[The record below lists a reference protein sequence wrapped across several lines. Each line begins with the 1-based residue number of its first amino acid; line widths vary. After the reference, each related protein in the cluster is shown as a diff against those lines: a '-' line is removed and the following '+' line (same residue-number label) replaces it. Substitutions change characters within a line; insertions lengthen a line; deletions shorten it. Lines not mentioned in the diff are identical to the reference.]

1 MTELTPRE
9 IVSELDKFIIGQNSA
24 KKAVAIA
31 LRSRWRRKKVNSP
44 LREEIFPKN
53 ILMIGPTGVG
63 KTEISRRLSKLASAP
78 FLKVEAT
85 KFTEVGYVGRD
96 VDQIVRDLIDS
107 SIVMTKDKMRKE
119 VETKAQALLDGEAM
133 KRLREHRDNLLKET
147 DWVVTKAS
155 ETGVAETTAWKT
167 YRQEL
172 RDLPSS
178 ATPEIDGMFIKNVT
192 WPTKPS

>member
-1 MTELTPRE
+1 MDKSDFLIQAAYNLVGNLQNALCVRGELIYE
-9 IVSELDKFIIGQNSA
+9 NIDWDKS
-24 KKAVAIA
+24 VY
-31 LRSRWRRKKVNSP
+31 
-44 LREEIFPKN
+44 
-53 ILMIGPTGVG
+53 TG
-63 KTEISRRLSKLASAP
+63 TIP
-78 FLKVEAT
+78 
-85 KFTEVGYVGRD
+85 
-96 VDQIVRDLIDS
+96 
-107 SIVMTKDKMRKE
+107 
-119 VETKAQALLDGEAM
+119 TKAEVDAEQQKLLDGEAM
-133 KRLREHRDNLLKET
+133 RRLRIHRDNLLKET

>member
-1 MTELTPRE
+1 MNK
-9 IVSELDKFIIGQNSA
+9 SD
-24 KKAVAIA
+24 
-31 LRSRWRRKKVNSP
+31 
-44 LREEIFPKN
+44 
-53 ILMIGPTGVG
+53 
-63 KTEISRRLSKLASAP
+63 
-78 FLKVEAT
+78 FLVEAAYNL
-85 KFTEVGYVGRD
+85 VGNL
-96 VDQIVRDLIDS
+96 QNALCVRGELIYENIDW
-107 SIVMTKDKMRKE
+107 DKS
-119 VETKAQALLDGEAM
+119 VYTGTIPTKAEVDAEQQKLLDGEAM
-133 KRLREHRDNLLKET
+133 KRLRIHRDNLLKET

>member
-1 MTELTPRE
+1 MTLTKADFIWEAAYNLVGNTNGALFISGDPSYE
-9 IVSELDKFIIGQNSA
+9 NIVWD
-24 KKAVAIA
+24 
-31 LRSRWRRKKVNSP
+31 
-44 LREEIFPKN
+44 
-53 ILMIGPTGVG
+53 
-63 KTEISRRLSKLASAP
+63 TEIYTGTIP
-78 FLKVEAT
+78 T
-85 KFTEVGYVGRD
+85 KA
-96 VDQIVRDLIDS
+96 
-107 SIVMTKDKMRKE
+107 E

-133 KRLREHRDNLLKET
+133 RRLREHRDNLLKET

>member
-1 MTELTPRE
+1 MTLTKADFIWEAAYNLVGNTNGALFISGDPSYE
-9 IVSELDKFIIGQNSA
+9 NIVWDTKIYTGTI
-24 KKAVAIA
+24 
-31 LRSRWRRKKVNSP
+31 
-44 LREEIFPKN
+44 
-53 ILMIGPTGVG
+53 PT
-63 KTEISRRLSKLASAP
+63 KT
-78 FLKVEAT
+78 
-85 KFTEVGYVGRD
+85 
-96 VDQIVRDLIDS
+96 
-107 SIVMTKDKMRKE
+107 E

-133 KRLREHRDNLLKET
+133 RRLREHRDNLLKET

-167 YRQEL
+167 YRQQL

>member
-1 MTELTPRE
+1 MNK
-9 IVSELDKFIIGQNSA
+9 SD
-24 KKAVAIA
+24 
-31 LRSRWRRKKVNSP
+31 
-44 LREEIFPKN
+44 
-53 ILMIGPTGVG
+53 
-63 KTEISRRLSKLASAP
+63 
-78 FLKVEAT
+78 FLVEAAYNL
-85 KFTEVGYVGRD
+85 VGNL
-96 VDQIVRDLIDS
+96 QNALCVRGELIYENIDW
-107 SIVMTKDKMRKE
+107 DKS
-119 VETKAQALLDGEAM
+119 VYTGTIPTKAEVDAEQQKLLDGEAM
-133 KRLREHRDNLLKET
+133 KRLRIHRDNLLKDT

>member
-1 MTELTPRE
+1 MTLTKADFIWEAAYNLVGNTNGALFISGEPTYE
-9 IVSELDKFIIGQNSA
+9 NIVWDT
-24 KKAVAIA
+24 
-31 LRSRWRRKKVNSP
+31 KVYTGT
-44 LREEIFPKN
+44 I
-53 ILMIGPTGVG
+53 PT
-63 KTEISRRLSKLASAP
+63 KT
-78 FLKVEAT
+78 
-85 KFTEVGYVGRD
+85 
-96 VDQIVRDLIDS
+96 
-107 SIVMTKDKMRKE
+107 E

-133 KRLREHRDNLLKET
+133 RRLREHRDNLLKET

>member
-1 MTELTPRE
+1 MTLTRADFIWEAAYNLVGNTNGALFISGDPSYE
-9 IVSELDKFIIGQNSA
+9 NIVWD
-24 KKAVAIA
+24 
-31 LRSRWRRKKVNSP
+31 
-44 LREEIFPKN
+44 
-53 ILMIGPTGVG
+53 
-63 KTEISRRLSKLASAP
+63 TEIYTGTIP
-78 FLKVEAT
+78 T
-85 KFTEVGYVGRD
+85 KA
-96 VDQIVRDLIDS
+96 
-107 SIVMTKDKMRKE
+107 E

-133 KRLREHRDNLLKET
+133 RRLREHRDNLLKET

-167 YRQEL
+167 YRQQL

>member
-1 MTELTPRE
+1 MNK
-9 IVSELDKFIIGQNSA
+9 SD
-24 KKAVAIA
+24 
-31 LRSRWRRKKVNSP
+31 
-44 LREEIFPKN
+44 
-53 ILMIGPTGVG
+53 
-63 KTEISRRLSKLASAP
+63 
-78 FLKVEAT
+78 FLVEAAYNL
-85 KFTEVGYVGRD
+85 VGNLQNALCVRGE
-96 VDQIVRDLIDS
+96 QIYENIDWDRS
-107 SIVMTKDKMRKE
+107 VYTGTIP
-119 VETKAQALLDGEAM
+119 TKAEVDAEQQKLLDGEAM
-133 KRLREHRDNLLKET
+133 RRLRIHRDNLLKET

>member
-1 MTELTPRE
+1 M
-9 IVSELDKFIIGQNSA
+9 DKSD
-24 KKAVAIA
+24 
-31 LRSRWRRKKVNSP
+31 
-44 LREEIFPKN
+44 
-53 ILMIGPTGVG
+53 
-63 KTEISRRLSKLASAP
+63 
-78 FLKVEAT
+78 FLVEAAYNL
-85 KFTEVGYVGRD
+85 VGNL
-96 VDQIVRDLIDS
+96 QNALCVRGELIYENIDW
-107 SIVMTKDKMRKE
+107 DKS
-119 VETKAQALLDGEAM
+119 VYTGTIPTKAEVDAEQQKLLDGEAM
-133 KRLREHRDNLLKET
+133 KRLRIQRDNLLKET

>member
-1 MTELTPRE
+1 MTLTRADFIWEAAYNLVGNTNGALFISGDPSYE
-9 IVSELDKFIIGQNSA
+9 NIVWDTKIYTGTI
-24 KKAVAIA
+24 
-31 LRSRWRRKKVNSP
+31 
-44 LREEIFPKN
+44 
-53 ILMIGPTGVG
+53 PT
-63 KTEISRRLSKLASAP
+63 KT
-78 FLKVEAT
+78 
-85 KFTEVGYVGRD
+85 
-96 VDQIVRDLIDS
+96 
-107 SIVMTKDKMRKE
+107 E

>member
-1 MTELTPRE
+1 M
-9 IVSELDKFIIGQNSA
+9 DKSD
-24 KKAVAIA
+24 
-31 LRSRWRRKKVNSP
+31 
-44 LREEIFPKN
+44 
-53 ILMIGPTGVG
+53 
-63 KTEISRRLSKLASAP
+63 
-78 FLKVEAT
+78 FLVEAAYNL
-85 KFTEVGYVGRD
+85 VGNL
-96 VDQIVRDLIDS
+96 QNALCVRGELIYENIDW
-107 SIVMTKDKMRKE
+107 DKS
-119 VETKAQALLDGEAM
+119 VYTGTIPTKAEVDAEQQKLLDGEAM
-133 KRLREHRDNLLKET
+133 KRLRLHRDNLLKDT

>member
-1 MTELTPRE
+1 MTLGKEDFIWEAAYNLVGNTNGALFISGDPSYE
-9 IVSELDKFIIGQNSA
+9 NIVWDTKIYTGTI
-24 KKAVAIA
+24 
-31 LRSRWRRKKVNSP
+31 
-44 LREEIFPKN
+44 
-53 ILMIGPTGVG
+53 PT
-63 KTEISRRLSKLASAP
+63 KT
-78 FLKVEAT
+78 
-85 KFTEVGYVGRD
+85 
-96 VDQIVRDLIDS
+96 
-107 SIVMTKDKMRKE
+107 E

-133 KRLREHRDNLLKET
+133 RRLREHRDNLLKET

>member
-1 MTELTPRE
+1 M
-9 IVSELDKFIIGQNSA
+9 DKSD
-24 KKAVAIA
+24 
-31 LRSRWRRKKVNSP
+31 
-44 LREEIFPKN
+44 
-53 ILMIGPTGVG
+53 
-63 KTEISRRLSKLASAP
+63 
-78 FLKVEAT
+78 FLVEAAYNL
-85 KFTEVGYVGRD
+85 VGNL
-96 VDQIVRDLIDS
+96 QNALCVRGELIYENIDW
-107 SIVMTKDKMRKE
+107 DKS
-119 VETKAQALLDGEAM
+119 VYTGTIPTKAEVDAEQQKLLDGEAM
-133 KRLREHRDNLLKET
+133 KRLRVHRDNLLKET

>member
-1 MTELTPRE
+1 MTLTKADFIWEAAYNLVGNTNGALFISGEPTYE
-9 IVSELDKFIIGQNSA
+9 NIVWDT
-24 KKAVAIA
+24 
-31 LRSRWRRKKVNSP
+31 KVYTGT
-44 LREEIFPKN
+44 I
-53 ILMIGPTGVG
+53 PT
-63 KTEISRRLSKLASAP
+63 KT
-78 FLKVEAT
+78 
-85 KFTEVGYVGRD
+85 
-96 VDQIVRDLIDS
+96 
-107 SIVMTKDKMRKE
+107 E

-133 KRLREHRDNLLKET
+133 RRLREHRDNLLKET

-167 YRQEL
+167 YRQQL

>member
-1 MTELTPRE
+1 MTLTKADFIWEAAYNLVGNTNGALFISGDPSYENIVWDKE
-9 IVSELDKFIIGQNSA
+9 IYTGTI
-24 KKAVAIA
+24 
-31 LRSRWRRKKVNSP
+31 
-44 LREEIFPKN
+44 
-53 ILMIGPTGVG
+53 PT
-63 KTEISRRLSKLASAP
+63 KT
-78 FLKVEAT
+78 
-85 KFTEVGYVGRD
+85 
-96 VDQIVRDLIDS
+96 
-107 SIVMTKDKMRKE
+107 E

-133 KRLREHRDNLLKET
+133 RRLREHRDNLLKET

-167 YRQEL
+167 YRQQL

>member
-1 MTELTPRE
+1 M
-9 IVSELDKFIIGQNSA
+9 DKSD
-24 KKAVAIA
+24 
-31 LRSRWRRKKVNSP
+31 
-44 LREEIFPKN
+44 
-53 ILMIGPTGVG
+53 
-63 KTEISRRLSKLASAP
+63 
-78 FLKVEAT
+78 FLVEAAYNL
-85 KFTEVGYVGRD
+85 VGNLQNALCVRGE
-96 VDQIVRDLIDS
+96 QIYENIDWDRS
-107 SIVMTKDKMRKE
+107 VYTGTIP
-119 VETKAQALLDGEAM
+119 TKAEVDAEQQKLLDGEAM
-133 KRLREHRDNLLKET
+133 KRLRIHRDNLLKET

>member
-1 MTELTPRE
+1 MTLGKEDFIWEAAYNLVGNTNGALFISGDPSYE
-9 IVSELDKFIIGQNSA
+9 NIVWDTKIYTGTI
-24 KKAVAIA
+24 
-31 LRSRWRRKKVNSP
+31 
-44 LREEIFPKN
+44 
-53 ILMIGPTGVG
+53 PT
-63 KTEISRRLSKLASAP
+63 KT
-78 FLKVEAT
+78 
-85 KFTEVGYVGRD
+85 
-96 VDQIVRDLIDS
+96 
-107 SIVMTKDKMRKE
+107 E
-119 VETKAQALLDGEAM
+119 VETKARALLDGEAM

-155 ETGVAETTAWKT
+155 ETGVGETTAWKT

>member
-1 MTELTPRE
+1 MTLGKEDFIWKAAYDLVGNKSGALFISGNPTYE
-9 IVSELDKFIIGQNSA
+9 NIVWN
-24 KKAVAIA
+24 
-31 LRSRWRRKKVNSP
+31 
-44 LREEIFPKN
+44 
-53 ILMIGPTGVG
+53 
-63 KTEISRRLSKLASAP
+63 
-78 FLKVEAT
+78 
-85 KFTEVGYVGRD
+85 TEVYTGK
-96 VDQIVRDLIDS
+96 IP
-107 SIVMTKDKMRKE
+107 TKTE

>member
-1 MTELTPRE
+1 MTLGKEDFIWEAAYNLVGNTNGALFISGDPSYE
-9 IVSELDKFIIGQNSA
+9 NIVWDTKIYTGTI
-24 KKAVAIA
+24 
-31 LRSRWRRKKVNSP
+31 
-44 LREEIFPKN
+44 
-53 ILMIGPTGVG
+53 PT
-63 KTEISRRLSKLASAP
+63 KT
-78 FLKVEAT
+78 
-85 KFTEVGYVGRD
+85 
-96 VDQIVRDLIDS
+96 
-107 SIVMTKDKMRKE
+107 E

-133 KRLREHRDNLLKET
+133 RRLREHRDNLLKET

-167 YRQEL
+167 YRQQL

>member
-1 MTELTPRE
+1 M
-9 IVSELDKFIIGQNSA
+9 DKSD
-24 KKAVAIA
+24 
-31 LRSRWRRKKVNSP
+31 
-44 LREEIFPKN
+44 
-53 ILMIGPTGVG
+53 
-63 KTEISRRLSKLASAP
+63 
-78 FLKVEAT
+78 FLVEAAYNL
-85 KFTEVGYVGRD
+85 VGNL
-96 VDQIVRDLIDS
+96 QNALCVRGELIYENIDW
-107 SIVMTKDKMRKE
+107 DKS
-119 VETKAQALLDGEAM
+119 VYTGTIPTKAEVDAEQQKLLDGEAM
-133 KRLREHRDNLLKET
+133 RRLRIHRDNLLKET